1 MGIVLPLILLIHPM
15 TKKTLRGVVC
25 AATSVVIGVFGE
37 RAALVIPGTAH
48 PQPFFP
54 GKIEGPWGEPGIFPI
69 TPWETLLSLSIVS
82 FVALLFV
89 LGLRYL
95 EILPARTGEPLL
107 AGTGP
112 TVQAGSS

>member
-1 MGIVLPLILLIHPM
+1 LPLILLIHPR

-25 AATSVVIGVFGE
+25 AAASVVIGVFGE

-54 GKIEGPWGEPGIFPI
+54 GQIEGPWGEPGIFPI
-69 TPWETLLSLSIVS
+69 TPWETLLSLSIVA
-82 FVALLFV
+82 FVGLLFV

-95 EILPARTGEPLL
+95 EILPARTGESIP

-112 TVQAGSS
+112 AA